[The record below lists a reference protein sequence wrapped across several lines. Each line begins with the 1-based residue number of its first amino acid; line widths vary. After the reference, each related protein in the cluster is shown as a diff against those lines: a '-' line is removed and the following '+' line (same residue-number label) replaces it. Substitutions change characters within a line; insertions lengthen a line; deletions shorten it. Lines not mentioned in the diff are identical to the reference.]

1 MRSGLLA
8 TLLVAAVCTPSLS
21 SAAMADDEMEPTA
34 LINVSPHLHHPSSFA
49 ADGGNKIGAKGTGSV
64 LGVDSIPNF
73 SSYFYRDDTSAYLQF
88 TWPYTMVGNPPFS
101 KGNDDD
107 WQGGTTW
114 IGAPIV
120 PVTMQLLD
128 FDGSIRVVGGKQMIS
143 TSTQLVNP
151 VLKSPVFSPARYTS
165 SSTPTQFTD
174 AVHRAQFFNAADPD
188 WHTLLRP
195 RVTAPVTMKLK
206 RGTYSFA
213 RNADGTCCAFVLI
226 EINAFANGL
235 FPATPDDTT
244 TPIGF
249 AENAGMIRTRDIST
263 FLFNNA
269 FLFFG
274 NPSDCC
280 VIGFH
285 TYDVEPGSRA
295 NGSREKRYV
304 VNYSSWVS
312 PGIFG
317 DPTFLDITALSHE
330 LSETFSD
337 PFGNNL
343 TPWWLAPN
351 GLCQNN
357 LEDGDVIEG
366 LPNAQFT
373 MILNGATYHPQN
385 EALLQWFA
393 GLKKSNA
400 VEGAFS
406 YPDTSVL
413 TSSAKVQLPG
423 CP

>member
-1 MRSGLLA
+1 MRFALLA
-8 TLLVAAVCTPSLS
+8 TLLAAAVCVPSLS
-21 SAAMADDEMEPTA
+21 SAAMADDEMAPSGLLNA
-34 LINVSPHLHHPSSFA
+34 NPHLHHPSSFA
-49 ADGGNKIGAKGTGSV
+49 GDGGNKLGNKGTGSV
-64 LGVDSIPNF
+64 LGLDTIPNF
-73 SSYFYRDDTSAYLQF
+73 SSYFYRDDSAPYFQF
-88 TWPYTMVGNPPFS
+88 TWPYTMVGNPPFA
-101 KGNDDD
+101 KGSDDD

-120 PVTMQLLD
+120 PVTMELLD
-128 FDGSIRVVGGKQMIS
+128 FDGSTRIVGGKPMIS
-143 TSTQLVNP
+143 TATQLVDA
-151 VLKSPVFSPARYTS
+151 VLKSPVFSRARYTS
-165 SSTPTQFTD
+165 SASPTQFTD
-174 AVHRAQFFNAADPD
+174 AVHRAQFFNASADE
-188 WHTLLRP
+188 WHTMLRP

-235 FPATPDDTT
+235 FPATPDDAT

-249 AENAGMIRTRDIST
+249 AESAAMIRTKDIST

-274 NPSDCC
+274 KPDDCC

-285 TYDVEPGSRA
+285 TYDVEPGSKA
-295 NGSREKRYV
+295 NGFREKRYV
-304 VNYSSWVS
+304 LNFSSWVS
-312 PGIFG
+312 PGAFG
-317 DPTFLDITALSHE
+317 DPTFADISALSHE
-330 LSETFSD
+330 LAETFSD
-337 PFGNNL
+337 PFVNNL
-343 TPWWLAPN
+343 TPFWLAPN

-357 LEDGDVIEG
+357 IESGDVIEG
-366 LPNAQFT
+366 LPGAQIAIVT
-373 MILNGATYHPQN
+373 NGVVYHPQN

-393 GLKKSNA
+393 GLKRSSA

-406 YPDTSVL
+406 YPDTTLL